1 VQTFS
6 KISSVA
12 IVEGKFGSGLAFE
25 KFVCAGAVGEIG
37 ILKKSACC
45 PINCMMQLDI
55 LMQIIKGQLAT
66 RLSLNRIESNRIEA
80 NCIAS
85 NRIESN
91 RIESNRIESNRI

>member
-55 LMQIIKGQLAT
+55 LMQIIKGQ
-66 RLSLNRIESNRIEA
+66 RYSIVF
-80 NCIAS
+80 
-85 NRIESN
+85 ESN
-91 RIESNRIESNRI
+91 RIESNRIELHRIESNRIQSNRI